1 MGIALPNFSKK
12 WVFMASLGA
21 CILFLLSPL
30 SSFAK
35 DKKQQTPQPV
45 AVTVEPV
52 KQGYFYDLVQE
63 VGKLRAVASSDLS
76 FTAAN
81 KITKIYFNNGDKVRK
96 GDLIAQLDNTEAKAD
111 LDKSKSTLALAQTN
125 VDRVNDLLQRE
136 PYALSKQNVDEVKE
150 KLDLAKADYQ
160 QKLAAM
166 KDYQIIAPFDGQLT
180 SFTQSVGSHIA
191 ADTALVTL
199 YQLTP
204 VEVDYAVSQKDFG
217 KANKGQRVSVTV
229 DAYKDRTFYGQVSY
243 VAPAIDPN
251 SGRVTIRAKL
261 DNPDYALAPGM
272 FAKIK
277 HYFGHR
283 ETQLLV
289 PQNSVQANNEERY
302 VWVVTKNRV
311 QKRDVQLGKNTNN
324 GYVAVTQGLK
334 QDELVV
340 KTGMQ
345 NLTSSS
351 TIHILEPKQ
360 DKPDKTS
367 SDAPHTDN
375 GVSH

>member
-1 MGIALPNFSKK
+1 MGSLFPNIPKKWLVMLLLLAFTVFLVSPIYSLAKSKK
-12 WVFMASLGA
+12 
-21 CILFLLSPL
+21 
-30 SSFAK
+30 
-35 DKKQQTPQPV
+35 DKTPQAV

-81 KITKIYFNNGDKVRK
+81 KIIKIYFNSGDKVRK

-111 LDKSKSTLALAQTN
+111 LDKSKSSLALAQTN
-125 VDRVNDLLQRE
+125 LDRINDLLQRE

-199 YQLTP
+199 YQLNP
-204 VEVDYAVSQKDFG
+204 VEVDYAISQNDFG

-251 SGRVTIRAKL
+251 SGRVTIRAQL

-289 PQNSVQANNEERY
+289 PQNSVQANNDERY
-302 VWVVTKNRV
+302 VWVVNKNRV

-334 QDELVV
+334 ENELVV

-345 NLTSSS
+345 NLTPTS
-351 TIHILEPKQ
+351 TIRILAPKD
-360 DKPDKTS
+360 DKADNST
-367 SDAPHTDN
+367 SDASKSDN